1 MIDLLP
7 DDIKTARIYGRR
19 NKLLF
24 KWNLLSFFAL
34 LGLLTISGV
43 GYFFIN
49 NSTIAAADVK
59 TKTEASIEAANLSE
73 VEAEYAIFSN
83 NLKTVVQ
90 ILSSQVL
97 FSELLQQIG
106 GVTPTG
112 ATLNSV
118 SLSDSDNA
126 LDLNFTTTA
135 ASIAA
140 TIQVNLED
148 PTNELFEKA
157 DIIQVSCQIDAEGV
171 EECNVELRALFR
183 EDAKFLFLN
192 SVDTGGETP

>member
-7 DDIKTARIYGRR
+7 NDIKISRIYGRR
-19 NKLLF
+19 NGLLLR
-24 KWNLLSFFAL
+24 WNLLCLMAL
-34 LGLLTISGV
+34 LGILIVAGT

-49 NSTIAAADVK
+49 NSALSAAEVK
-59 TKTEASIEAANLSE
+59 SKTEATIKSTKLDE
-73 VEAEYAIFSN
+73 VEANYTTFSN

-97 FSELLQQIG
+97 FSKLLQQIG
-106 GVTPTG
+106 GVTPAG

-126 LDLNFTTTA
+126 LDLNFTTSSA
-135 ASIAA
+135 GLAP

-148 PTNELFEKA
+148 PDNDLFEKA
-157 DIIQVSCQIDAEGV
+157 DIIQVSCQTDADDEETCGV
-171 EECNVELRALFR
+171 GLRALFKT
-183 EDAKFLFLN
+183 DANFLFLN
-192 SVDTGGETP
+192 SVESGRESQ

>member
-7 DDIKTARIYGRR
+7 VEIKKSRAYGRLNR
-19 NKLLF
+19 TLLR
-24 KWNLLSFFAL
+24 WNALCSAAILGVLLI
-34 LGLLTISGV
+34 GGT

-49 NSTIAAADVK
+49 NAALSAADVK
-59 TKTEASIEAANLSE
+59 LETEKSIEKAKLSD
-73 VEAEYAIFSN
+73 VEANYAAFAN

-106 GVTPTG
+106 GVTPSG
-112 ATLNSV
+112 ATLNTV
-118 SLSDSDNA
+118 SLSDTDNA
-126 LDLNFTTTA
+126 LDLDFTTSST
-135 ASIAA
+135 SLAA

-148 PTNELFEKA
+148 PKNELFEKA
-157 DIIQVSCQIDAEGV
+157 DIIQVSCSTSGGGV
-171 EECNVELRALFR
+171 ESCNVQLRALFK

-192 SVDTGGETP
+192 LVNGEVSP

>member
-7 DDIKTARIYGRR
+7 GEVKKSRMYGRR
-19 NKLLF
+19 NGLLLR
-24 KWNLLSFFAL
+24 WNLLFSIAIVGIL
-34 LGLLTISGV
+34 AIIGT

-49 NSTIAAADVK
+49 NAAISATEVRSE
-59 TKTEASIEAANLSE
+59 TEAAIKTAKLDE
-73 VEAEYAIFSN
+73 VEEDYTTFSN

-106 GVTPTG
+106 GVTPSG

-126 LDLNFTTTA
+126 LDLSFTTSS
-135 ASIAA
+135 ASLAP
-140 TIQVNLED
+140 TVQVNLED
-148 PTNELFEKA
+148 PENELFEKA
-157 DIIQVSCQIDAEGV
+157 DIILVSCQTDEDGLEA
-171 EECNVELRALFR
+171 CNVQLRALFR

-192 SVDTGGETP
+192 SVSEEASP

>member
-7 DDIKTARIYGRR
+7 NDVKSSRMYGRR
-19 NKLLF
+19 NRLLAR
-24 KWNLLSFFAL
+24 WNFYLFLAIAAIL
-34 LGLLTISGV
+34 AIIGA

-49 NSTIAAADVK
+49 NATLSAADVK
-59 TKTEASIEAANLSE
+59 TKTEDSIKAADLSNIE
-73 VEAEYAIFSN
+73 KEYETFTS

-90 ILSSQVL
+90 ILNNQVL

-112 ATLNSV
+112 AILNTV

-126 LDLNFTTTA
+126 LDLNFTTTS

-140 TIQVNLED
+140 QIQVNLED

-157 DIIQVSCQIDAEGV
+157 DIIQVACYINSDDK
-171 EECNVELRALFR
+171 EECSVQLRALFK

-192 SVDTGGETP
+192 SVDSGATP

>member
-7 DDIKTARIYGRR
+7 AEIKKSRLYGRR
-19 NKLLF
+19 NGKLLR
-24 KWNLLSFFAL
+24 WNFLCMLAL
-34 LGLLTISGV
+34 LGILIISGT

-49 NSTIAAADVK
+49 NATLSAAEVK
-59 TKTEASIEAANLSE
+59 SKTEAAIKTAKLDEAE
-73 VEAEYAIFSN
+73 VEYAQFSN

-112 ATLNSV
+112 TTLNSV

-126 LDLNFTTTA
+126 LDLNFTTTS
-135 ASIAA
+135 ASLAP
-140 TIQVNLED
+140 TLQVNLED
-148 PTNELFEKA
+148 PENELFEKA
-157 DIIQVSCQIDAEGV
+157 DIVQVSCQTDTEGK
-171 EECNVELRALFR
+171 EECGVQLRALFKA
-183 EDAKFLFLN
+183 DAKFLFLN
-192 SVDTGGETP
+192 SVESGESP